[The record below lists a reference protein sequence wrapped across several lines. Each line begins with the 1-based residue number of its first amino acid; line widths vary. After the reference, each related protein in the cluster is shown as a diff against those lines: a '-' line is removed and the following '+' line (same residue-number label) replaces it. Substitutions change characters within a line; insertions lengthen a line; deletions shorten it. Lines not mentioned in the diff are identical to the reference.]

1 MMQQG
6 SLPGCLAHSWLA
18 MTQAT
23 CCRRAPCHRWLLA
36 QQASGKLGASVASLA
51 LCEAPASHPILA
63 GMCPAPA
70 PTPSAGTPPAAAPSR
85 RVLLVACVPGQV
97 DVTHFHTMGSDP
109 QRDALRLA
117 GTLRSAWA
125 LLESTTLGDAF
136 GTVDWEDGAP
146 SAAAAGGAAGS
157 AAGPGSKL
165 SQWSSCC
172 QGVDAFVSAASTW
185 STSLGLAAATT
196 SPGPTGT
203 SGASARS
210 PPNVAAGQSA
220 SAEIFVCTVARGV
233 LGPAAAASAGDG
245 SGGGCLLSTVV
256 QRAAAAGL
264 SLVGMQT
271 LYLGEEACSYVARH
285 TSHRC
290 ERQARMQGT
299 SHSAV
304 CLLDQAILQHS
315 QMPNKD
321 T

>member
-1 MMQQG
+1 MQQDL
-6 SLPGCLAHSWLA
+6 LPGCLADSLLA
-18 MTQAT
+18 MAQAT

-70 PTPSAGTPPAAAPSR
+70 PAFGAGTPAAAAPSR
-85 RVLLVACVPGQV
+85 RVLLAACVPGQV
-97 DVTHFHTMGSDP
+97 DVTHFQTMGSDP

-146 SAAAAGGAAGS
+146 SAAAAGGAAGA

-185 STSLGLAAATT
+185 STSLGLAAASA
-196 SPGPTGT
+196 SPGPAGT
-203 SGASARS
+203 SGAPARS
-210 PPNVAAGQSA
+210 PTNAATGQSA
-220 SAEIFVCTVARGV
+220 SAETFVCTVARGV
-233 LGPAAAASAGDG
+233 LGPAAAAGD
-245 SGGGCLLSTVV
+245 SGTGGCLLSTVV

-271 LYLGEEACSYVARH
+271 LYLGEEACSYVAQH

-290 ERQARMQGT
+290 ERQAGMQGT
-299 SHSAV
+299 IHSAA
-304 CLLDQAILQHS
+304 CLIDRAITQHNLR
-315 QMPNKD
+315 PN
-321 T
+321 